1 MNYQPQEDRMIE
13 PYTDMNIRWWPDIA
27 ASLTKPWP
35 QKAAL
40 MDLRYQDDQVRMGF
54 MKRPMGR
61 GKLATRWGW
70 KPNKVYD
77 LLQRSDEW
85 KSNLKRADRFPTE
98 NKQKSEAKPPKSQ
111 EVTNRKKTGS
121 RQNPKSS
128 LIYNKT
134 TKQQNHIY
142 TDFWAQILDAKGGRK
157 MKLNKKRIKM
167 LKVLLDTYTE
177 TNIIDVVKW
186 WQTSNHSRAQFL
198 REGSYSINTILN
210 EDKFEQYFGFLNE
223 PTKAPAAGKGFASSL
238 LQGFLDDINDTNVIP
253 FSTPQP
259 QQVFEAE
266 YEEKN

>member
-1 MNYQPQEDRMIE
+1 MIE
-13 PYTDMNIRWWPDIA
+13 PYTDINIRWWPDIA
-27 ASLTKPWP
+27 TSLSKPWP
-35 QKAAL
+35 KPAAL
-40 MDLRYQDDQVRMGF
+40 MDLRYQSDQVRMGF

-85 KSNLKRADRFPTE
+85 KSNLKRDNSFPTE
-98 NKQKSEAKPPKSQ
+98 NKQKSEGKPPKSQ
-111 EVTNRKKTGS
+111 GAGNRKKTGS
-121 RQNPKSS
+121 QQKPTSS

-134 TKQQNHIY
+134 TKPQNNIY
-142 TDFWAQILDAKGGRK
+142 TDFWAQILAAKGGRK

-167 LKVLLDTYTE
+167 LKVLLDNYTE
-177 TNIIDVVKW
+177 ANIIDVIKW

-210 EDKFEQYFGFLNE
+210 EDKFEQYFNFLSE
-223 PTKAPAAGKGFASSL
+223 PAKAAVKGKGFASSL

-253 FSTPQP
+253 FNTTNQP

-266 YEEKN
+266 YEEKTND